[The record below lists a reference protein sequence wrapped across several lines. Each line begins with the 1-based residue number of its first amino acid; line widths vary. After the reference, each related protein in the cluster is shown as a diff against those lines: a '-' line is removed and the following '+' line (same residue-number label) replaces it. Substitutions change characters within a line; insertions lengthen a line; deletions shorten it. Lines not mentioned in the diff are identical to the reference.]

1 MTKRKPSSLG
11 KQPRKQGEVVKHH
24 LFDPETQELLGVHC
38 RQYYNDASKRMWWT
52 QPNGTLGLNGRKP
65 NTLPLYGAHHM
76 PAVSPP
82 GTIVVIVEGETAR
95 DALSAAQIL
104 AVGTVSGAPDAPTR
118 EALVASRLTGVI
130 AVLWPDASTVG
141 IEMMQR
147 TEQQLNGV
155 AAEILWIQFTD
166 WPAAPELEEDAVDFI
181 QRYGPG
187 AARDLIAKAIVQ
199 CSALPS
205 GLDEPQATT
214 QVQHG
219 YGEAAPRQSQATQL
233 VELASVAEF
242 FHAPG
247 GEPHV
252 TLQVGDHRE
261 TWPVRSSGLRLWL
274 RREFYRATGKA
285 PSSQAIQDA
294 LGVLE
299 AQARFDGPEIPV
311 FVRVGDGGG
320 TLYFDLVN
328 ARWEAVAITATGW
341 RVVADPPVRFV
352 RAHGMLPLSTPMP
365 GGNVA
370 WLRRFVNVDRK
381 TDFVLYASYIVAALR
396 PRGPYPVLILTG
408 EQGSAKST
416 AERVA
421 RELID
426 PNVAP
431 LRSEAREVRDLMIAA
446 RNGWMVALDNLSM
459 LSGWMSRSAGSRP
472 AAGSPPGRCT
482 RTRTRS

>member
-205 GLDEPQATT
+205 
-214 QVQHG
+214 
-219 YGEAAPRQSQATQL
+219 
-233 VELASVAEF
+233 
-242 FHAPG
+242 
-247 GEPHV
+247 
-252 TLQVGDHRE
+252 
-261 TWPVRSSGLRLWL
+261 
-274 RREFYRATGKA
+274 
-285 PSSQAIQDA
+285 
-294 LGVLE
+294 
-299 AQARFDGPEIPV
+299 
-311 FVRVGDGGG
+311 
-320 TLYFDLVN
+320 
-328 ARWEAVAITATGW
+328 
-341 RVVADPPVRFV
+341 
-352 RAHGMLPLSTPMP
+352 
-365 GGNVA
+365 
-370 WLRRFVNVDRK
+370 
-381 TDFVLYASYIVAALR
+381 
-396 PRGPYPVLILTG
+396 
-408 EQGSAKST
+408 
-416 AERVA
+416 
-421 RELID
+421 
-426 PNVAP
+426 
-431 LRSEAREVRDLMIAA
+431 
-446 RNGWMVALDNLSM
+446 
-459 LSGWMSRSAGSRP
+459 
-472 AAGSPPGRCT
+472 
-482 RTRTRS
+482 